1 MAYRTRLPGAQAG
14 TRARALRGP
23 RLARF
28 PPSRHALHRSLWLP
42 GRRTG
47 EDSPSGWATPKL
59 TAIGLPRGD
68 RPHHPSNFLARWRC
82 RVIEGRVVDWERLG
96 GGDGRDRDDGGRDW
110 SRLGR
115 ALAAAEQEAARRFG
129 SPCGDRLGRA

>member
-1 MAYRTRLPGAQAG
+1 MEWACRTPCAKIAG
-14 TRARALRGP
+14 E
-23 RLARF
+23 
-28 PPSRHALHRSLWLP
+28 P
-42 GRRTG
+42 GRMPQARQILKQKFL
-47 EDSPSGWATPKL
+47 D
-59 TAIGLPRGD
+59 GLPR
-68 RPHHPSNFLARWRC
+68 RPPHPPSNFLARWRC